1 MCGRNGCGMKKVYI
15 IAVVVA
21 LVLAISVF
29 FFGKSLT
36 EQPKSE
42 MTTVVVAVQD
52 IEGGT
57 EITAAMLE
65 LKEIPKDVASAG
77 TYSKIDTIVGMLA
90 NGDIYKGEQIV
101 KNRVGSANEISFDRL
116 SKKLEPG
123 YRAFTVAVDNVTGVG
138 CFIKAGDKVDIMYT
152 YKLESLVGGNEE
164 ATTTAEEAEETSQS
178 NSNKNDK
185 TDVGF
190 TQMLKQ
196 NVEVLAVGTYQEN
209 HSETGVVTYTT
220 VTLALP
226 INEVL
231 DVTAYSQTKD
241 SRLTLALRN
250 PDDDST
256 TSYALLTSV
265 DGDYRI
271 VPGTEK

>member
-1 MCGRNGCGMKKVYI
+1 MKKVYI

-57 EITAAMLE
+57 EITASMLE
-65 LKEIPKDVASAG
+65 LKEIPKDVVSVG
-77 TYSKIDTIVGMLA
+77 TYSKIDTVVGKLA

-101 KNRVGSANEISFDRL
+101 KNRIGSADEISFNRL

-152 YKLESLVGGNEE
+152 YKLKSLVGGSEE
-164 ATTTAEEAEETSQS
+164 TTTAAEGTEGTSQS
-178 NSNKNDK
+178 SQNKKDE

-209 HSETGVVTYTT
+209 HSETGAVTYTT

-226 INEVL
+226 TNDVM
-231 DVTAYSQTKD
+231 DVTAYSQVKD
-241 SRLTLALRN
+241 SHLTLTLRN
-250 PDDDST
+250 PDDDSV
-256 TSYALLTSV
+256 TSYALLTAV
-265 DGDYRI
+265 DEDYRI
-271 VPGTEK
+271 VSGTEE

>member
-1 MCGRNGCGMKKVYI
+1 MKKVYI
-15 IAVVVA
+15 IAVIIA

-42 MTTVVVAVQD
+42 MTTVVVAVQN

-65 LKEIPKDVASAG
+65 LKEIPKDLVSAG
-77 TYSKIDTIVGMLA
+77 TYSKLDTVVGKLA

-101 KNRVGSANEISFDRL
+101 KNRIGSADEISFDRL

-152 YKLESLVGGNEE
+152 YKLKNLVGGSEE
-164 ATTTAEEAEETSQS
+164 TTAAEEAEGTSQS
-178 NSNKNDK
+178 NQNKKDE

-226 INEVL
+226 INDVL

-250 PDDDST
+250 PDDDSI

-265 DGDYRI
+265 DEDYRI